1 MRVSADRT
9 YGNLLRAAL
18 RAAGERL
25 CAGVG
30 LSTRRRHR
38 GGVPT
43 AAVGGTCA
51 TSRLPRPAPP
61 DNPGVL
67 VEVMLSQGRYALLLR
82 PQIVGNLNGDQR
94 GRAVAALAAH
104 TALVK
109 TGPVVVLGMAD
120 ALADLSDAALESA
133 PSGAEA
139 IVVDAFF
146 LDRKLV
152 TNREFRL
159 FVAAGGYEEPSIW
172 DQEVWPVVA
181 EFVDR
186 TGEPGPRFWSRGR
199 FDPQFERHPV
209 VGVSWYEASAYAR
222 WLGKRLPT
230 DAEWVRA
237 ASSPI
242 LLPGGELRQRRFPWG
257 DRPDRGKA
265 NLWGTNPAGTLP
277 VDALPQGDS
286 AGGIGQMIG
295 NVWEWTAGDLDL
307 ESWTRLSA
315 EGSLQSTARKSLRG
329 GAFDTYFD
337 VQATCQFQ
345 SGDHPLARKHNIG
358 FRCSLG
364 SCDLQP
370 PADPLPATDAL
381 SAADSSAA
389 DDMQPAD
396 ALLVEAES

>member
-18 RAAGERL
+18 RAAGQRL

-30 LSTRRRHR
+30 LAPSPRRRAN
-38 GGVPT
+38 V
-43 AAVGGTCA
+43 AVSAGGGTCA
-51 TSRLPRPAPP
+51 ATRQSRPAPP
-61 DNPGVL
+61 TNPGVL

-82 PQIVGNLNGDQR
+82 PQIVNNLNADQR

-104 TALVK
+104 TALVGS
-109 TGPVVVLGMAD
+109 GPVVVLGLAD
-120 ALADLSDAALESA
+120 ALVDPSDAAAALV
-133 PSGAEA
+133 PSSAEA
-139 IVVDAFF
+139 IVVDDFF

-159 FVAAGGYEEPSIW
+159 FVTSGGYEESSIW

-186 TGEPGPRFWSRGR
+186 TGEPGPRFWSQGK
-199 FDPQFERHPV
+199 FDPQLERHPV

-242 LLPGGELRQRRFPWG
+242 LLPGGELRQRKFPWG
-257 DRPDRGKA
+257 DRPERSRA
-265 NLWGTNPAGTLP
+265 NLWGANPGGTMP

-295 NVWEWTAGDLDL
+295 NVWEWTSGDLDL
-307 ESWTRLSA
+307 ESWTRLSPD
-315 EGSLQSTARKSLRG
+315 GSLQSTARKSLRG

-358 FRCSLG
+358 FRCALG
-364 SCDLQP
+364 TCDLQP
-370 PADPLPATDAL
+370 PVEPPAGDDVQL
-381 SAADSSAA
+381 SADL
-389 DDMQPAD
+389 PAD
-396 ALLVEAES
+396 AVLVETAI